1 MKRVFKILKISI
13 ILSIII
19 LLFTSTKRDERN
31 FNISKGL
38 TIYADLFREVNMF
51 YVDSIKPTELIEK
64 SISNLLKELDPY
76 TQYYTAKTKNELETL
91 STGKYAGIGCV
102 IGKLDSV
109 VAIMQVKENTPS
121 QKAGVKA
128 GDIILSVND
137 ESVKGYTIKKVSNCL
152 RGKSHTSIKLLLKR
166 AGVNQPITK
175 EFKRENIQMPCIPY
189 YGMVKNDIGYIN
201 FSKFTNKSA
210 NKMRTAI
217 LSLRREGAK
226 GLILDLRSNPGGLL
240 YQAVSIAN
248 YFLSKGDTVVSTKGK
263 FKAFNRALKAKKNPI
278 APRIPIACLIGRHS
292 ASASEILAGS
302 IQDYD
307 RGVIIGQ
314 RSFGKGLVQT
324 SRDLPYNAKLKITT
338 AKYYTPSG
346 RCVQALDY
354 SHRHED
360 GSVGKVPDSL
370 KTKFYTR
377 NNRIVYDG
385 GGISPDIKTNLKRY
399 SLLSENLIEKNTV
412 FKFVNQ
418 YLITNKPK
426 IDVYSF
432 DSDDKIYSKFKEHL
446 LKIKFK
452 YNSDCEQLIQ
462 RLEKLAK
469 TEKTFSRISKEIK
482 ILKKKLSH
490 SISKDLLKN
499 KVEVKRLLALEFIQR
514 SKFDSG
520 IIQYSINNDS
530 TINVAYNILK
540 DKKRYNSILNK

>member
-13 ILSIII
+13 ILSLII

-38 TIYADLFREVNMF
+38 TIYADLFREINMF
-51 YVDSIKPTELIEK
+51 YVDDIKPTELIEK
-64 SISNLLKELDPY
+64 SINNLLKELDPY
-76 TQYYTAKTKNELETL
+76 TQYYNSKTKNELETL

-137 ESVKGYTIKKVSNCL
+137 ESVKGYSIKKVSKCL
-152 RGKSHTSIKLLLKR
+152 RGKSNTSIKLLLKR
-166 AGVNQPITK
+166 PGIAKPIIK
-175 EFKRENIQMPCIPY
+175 EFRRENIQMPAIPY
-189 YGMVKNDIGYIN
+189 YGIIKGDIGYIN

-217 LSLRREGAK
+217 LSLKRKGAR

-240 YQAVSIAN
+240 YQAVNIAN
-248 YFLSKGDTVVSTKGK
+248 YFLSKGDTIVSTKGK

-278 APRIPIACLIGRHS
+278 APRIPIVCLIGKHS

-354 SHRHED
+354 SHRNED

-370 KTKFYTR
+370 KTKFYTK

-385 GGISPDIKTNLKRY
+385 GGISPDIKTKLKRY
-399 SLLSENLIEKNTV
+399 SLLSESLIEKNTV

-418 YLITNKPK
+418 YLINNNPT
-426 IDVYSF
+426 IDIKSF
-432 DSDDKIYSKFKEHL
+432 DSNDKIFSKFKDYL

-452 YNSDCEQLIQ
+452 
-462 RLEKLAK
+462 
-469 TEKTFSRISKEIK
+469 
-482 ILKKKLSH
+482 
-490 SISKDLLKN
+490 
-499 KVEVKRLLALEFIQR
+499 
-514 SKFDSG
+514 
-520 IIQYSINNDS
+520 
-530 TINVAYNILK
+530 
-540 DKKRYNSILNK
+540 

>member
-13 ILSIII
+13 ILSLII

-51 YVDSIKPTELIEK
+51 YVDDIKPTELIEK
-64 SISNLLKELDPY
+64 SIKNLLKELDPY
-76 TQYYTAKTKNELETL
+76 TQYYNSKTKNELETL

-128 GDIILSVND
+128 GDVILSVND
-137 ESVKGYTIKKVSNCL
+137 ESVKGYSIKKVSKCL

-166 AGVNQPITK
+166 PGIAKPIIK
-175 EFKRENIQMPCIPY
+175 EFRRENIQMPAIPY
-189 YGMVKNDIGYIN
+189 YGMIKGDIGYIN

-217 LSLRREGAK
+217 LSLKRKGAR
-226 GLILDLRSNPGGLL
+226 GLVLDLRSNPGGLL
-240 YQAVSIAN
+240 YQAVNIAN
-248 YFLSKGDTVVSTKGK
+248 YFLSKGDTIVSTKGK

-278 APRIPIACLIGRHS
+278 APRIPIVCLIGRHS

-354 SHRHED
+354 SHRNED

-370 KTKFYTR
+370 KTKFYTK

-385 GGISPDIKTNLKRY
+385 GGIRPDIKTKLKRY
-399 SLLSENLIEKNTV
+399 SLLSESLIEKNIV

-418 YLITNKPK
+418 YLINNNLT
-426 IDVYSF
+426 IDIKSF
-432 DSDDKIYSKFKEHL
+432 DSNDKIFSNFKDYL

-452 YNSDCEQLIQ
+452 YNSDSETLLKQ
-462 RLEKLAK
+462 LEKYAK
-469 TEKTFSRISKEIK
+469 AEKSYTRISKEIA
-482 ILKKKLSH
+482 ILKNKLSH
-490 SISKDLLKN
+490 SLSEDLLKN
-499 KVEVKRLLALEFIQR
+499 KQEVKRLLAMEFIQR
-514 SKFDSG
+514 SYFDRG
-520 IIQYSINNDS
+520 IIQFSINNDS
-530 TINVAYNILK
+530 TVNVACKILK
-540 DKKRYNSILNK
+540 DKKKYNSILNK